1 MKSQLTKIIEK
12 HGDWYVGYIR
22 EIPGVNTQGRTLSE
36 ARRNLEEALSLVI
49 EANRRLSSN
58 RRKKTPR
65 HCHSERS
72 EESAFLMPRR

>member
-1 MKSQLTKIIEK
+1 MKSQLTKIIEN
-12 HGDWYVGYIR
+12 HEDWYVGYIR

-58 RRKKTPR
+58 P
-65 HCHSERS
+65 S
-72 EESAFLMPRR
+72 

>member
-1 MKSQLTKIIEK
+1 MVTMKPQLTKIIEK

-58 RRKKTPR
+58 P
-65 HCHSERS
+65 S
-72 EESAFLMPRR
+72 